1 MPFLA
6 GALVFAVPAQA
17 QEPVATPTAQP
28 APAPKPGA
36 PVETVTV
43 TAVKQ
48 SNRIDRQVY
57 DVKADPATSND
68 SVADTLNK
76 VPSLAV
82 DGDGAVTLRGKGNVQ
97 ILVDGKPSAMMQ
109 GENRGAALSGLPAAD
124 LESVEVINNPGAQFG
139 NEGGGGPIINLV
151 MRRDRTPGGFA
162 SVNAN
167 LGTNGRYNTAVF
179 GNYTTGRMSMQGSL
193 SRRYDTRGTS
203 GETVRERIDPVTGE
217 AARSTQSSLGG
228 NENDSTGFNGSISYN
243 LGERDVVG
251 MTASYNEFNRESASR
266 DRYVG
271 TGATGSVTNDYLR
284 SNQGMG
290 ANKNVSLGGRLDHK
304 GERPGELF
312 KLDLRVSSSDSGND
326 TRYGT
331 LYTVRPSGALDSMT
345 RLGNGS
351 DTRVADL
358 TGDYERPLGTGL
370 VKLGFKLART
380 SNSLDTR
387 FFDIDSGTL
396 AESVNRARTN
406 RFELDDSTAA
416 VYGSYQYRIDSQW
429 SVLGGLRAEYNE
441 LDMHQV
447 TTSIRASNSSTDLI
461 PSAFVTYGL
470 SDDTTLRLSY
480 AHRIR
485 RPNAGEL
492 NPFVIYR
499 DELNISSGNPNLK
512 PSGTDSLEL
521 GVETKLGKVQTTVR
535 LYARRDA
542 DLISERRILQ
552 ANDVLLTTRDN
563 AGDSRSA
570 GVEFTFGG
578 RATEKLTLNA
588 SGNIGYSDQSVL
600 GRELPGDDRRSAVS
614 VTGRGRIGYQMD
626 ANNQFGMSLNAT
638 GKQLFGEG
646 YRKPTRTADLNYRR
660 KVTQALSFVLNVNDV
675 FDSQKMETVTETDRL
690 REQSIRRFGGR
701 TVFAGLSYRFG
712 SFSGA
717 AARGPGGP
725 GGPGRPGPGG
735 GGSGPRPPSS

>member
-1 MPFLA
+1 MLI
-6 GALVFAVPAQA
+6 AVPGMA
-17 QEPVATPTAQP
+17 QEPPSQPVAATPSPQP
-28 APAPKPGA
+28 GT
-36 PVETVTV
+36 PVKTVTV

-82 DGDGAVTLRGKGNVQ
+82 DADGAVTLRGKGNVQ

-109 GENRGAALSGLPAAD
+109 GDNRAGALSGLPAAD

-151 MRRDRTPGGFA
+151 MRRERTPGGFA
-162 SVNAN
+162 SMNAN
-167 LGTNGRYNTAVF
+167 LGTAGRYNTSAF
-179 GNYTTGRMSMQGSL
+179 GNYTAGRMSVQGSVM
-193 SRRYDTRGTS
+193 RRHDTRATTGD
-203 GETVRERIDPVTGE
+203 TVRERIDPVTGE
-217 AARSTQSSLGG
+217 AASSTQSSQGG
-228 NENDSTGFNGSISYN
+228 NDNASTGLNGSLSYN

-251 MTASYNEFNRESASR
+251 LSASYHEFKRQSDSR

-271 TGATGSVTNDYLR
+271 SAAGGGITSEYLR
-284 SNQGMG
+284 SSAGSG
-290 ANKNVSLGGRLDHK
+290 ANKNYSLGGRLDHK
-304 GERPGELF
+304 GQRPGELF
-312 KLDLRVSSSDSGND
+312 KLDLRVSRSDSENG
-326 TRYGT
+326 TRFAS
-331 LYTVRPSGALDSMT
+331 LYSVRPPGARDSLT
-345 RLGNGS
+345 RLGNLNA
-351 DTRVADL
+351 TRVADL
-358 TGDYERPLGTGL
+358 TGDYERPLGPGL

-380 SNSLDTR
+380 SNSLDTS
-387 FFDIDSGTL
+387 FFDIDTVSL
-396 AESVNRARTN
+396 AQSVNRSRTN

-416 VYGSYQYRIDSQW
+416 LYGSYQYRIDSQW
-429 SVLGGLRAEYNE
+429 SVLGGLRAEYNALE
-441 LDMHQV
+441 MHQV
-447 TTSIRASNSSTDLI
+447 TTDIHASNSSTDLI

-470 SDDTTLRLSY
+470 TDATTVRLSY

-485 RPNAGEL
+485 RPSAGEL

-512 PSGTDSLEL
+512 PSATDSLEL
-521 GVETKLGKVQTTVR
+521 GMETKLGKVDTTVR

-542 DLISERRILQ
+542 DLISERRVLL

-570 GVEFTFGG
+570 GIEFTFGG

-600 GRELPGDDRRSAVS
+600 SRDLLGDNRRSAVS
-614 VTGRGRIGYQMD
+614 LTGRGRISYQMD
-626 ANNQFGMSLNAT
+626 ANNQFGMSVNAT

-660 KVTQALSFVLNVNDV
+660 KVTQALTLVLNVNDA

-690 REQSIRRFGGR
+690 REQSVRRFSGR
-701 TVFAGLSYRFG
+701 TLFAGLSYRFG
-712 SFSGA
+712 AFGGAGQRRPRAPGRGAPGA
-717 AARGPGGP
+717 ASSAGT
-725 GGPGRPGPGG
+725 
-735 GGSGPRPPSS
+735 PSS